1 MGFDIYGDDTNA
13 FLKLD
18 SRTKLLIMFCSLI
31 CSVNSFDMTPIV
43 IYNSVLCFVVAL
55 CGEKWFALKAYVV
68 LVLSVF
74 LKITLTEHP
83 GSVYMVPVLL
93 SGIVTI
99 LIFGF
104 PVVVAFYLLIKT
116 TRISQFLA
124 AFQAMKLPVVFV
136 IPFAVM
142 FRFIPTVQEEFIG
155 IRKAMAFRGI
165 QMDFLSILKAPFR
178 TIEYVLVPMLFSGV
192 SVMEEMAAAALAR
205 GMDSE
210 VKRTSYEK
218 IKLRP
223 RDYLVGLLF
232 LGLAVMMI
240 WCRRGL

>member
-43 IYNSVLCFVVAL
+43 IYNSVLCF
-55 CGEKWFALKAYVV
+55 
-68 LVLSVF
+68 
-74 LKITLTEHP
+74 
-83 GSVYMVPVLL
+83 
-93 SGIVTI
+93 
-99 LIFGF
+99 
-104 PVVVAFYLLIKT
+104 VVAFYLLIKT